1 MSAMIGIEA
10 NEERRE
16 TELSSRGHIIFMH
29 FVPRLPNKEV
39 PSLYKALLAP
49 LRQRVTL
56 DHPDAQVRPPTCFG
70 VTLIYN
76 CAVDL
81 NLFTDRGTHSR
92 LWR

>member
-1 MSAMIGIEA
+1 MIGIEA

-16 TELSSRGHIIFMH
+16 TELSSQEHIIFMH

-56 DHPDAQVRPPTCFG
+56 DHPDAHVRPPTRFG
-70 VTLIYN
+70 VTLFYGR
-76 CAVDL
+76 AVDS
-81 NLFTDRGTHSR
+81 NLFSDRGTHSR